1 MKITQLAKILM
12 AVDHVEGYCKFK
24 KLKYDRHERTNT
36 NQLAYDA
43 ISKETDAERKDNYQ
57 AIAENFFENYGD
69 RTEYAVEQIDVIN
82 KYLEDFRLIKAAVEG
97 KDASKS
103 GPAKKTKNEKGANG
117 AKGEA
122 MGAVAE
128 EPEAEAAQA

>member
-1 MKITQLAKILM
+1 M
-12 AVDHVEGYCKFK
+12 
-24 KLKYDRHERTNT
+24 
-36 NQLAYDA
+36 AYDA
-43 ISKETDAERKDNYQ
+43 ISKETDAEKKDNYQ

-117 AKGEA
+117 AAKGEA
-122 MGAVAE
+122 MGTVAE
-128 EPEAEAAQA
+128 EPEAEAAQAQE